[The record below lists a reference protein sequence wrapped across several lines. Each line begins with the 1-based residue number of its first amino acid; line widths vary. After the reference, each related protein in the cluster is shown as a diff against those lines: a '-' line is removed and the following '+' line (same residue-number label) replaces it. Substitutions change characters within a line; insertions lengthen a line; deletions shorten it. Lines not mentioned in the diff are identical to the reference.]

1 MGRVTYL
8 LRKTQNIGWVLALGE
23 GHTDG
28 GQTSALFHPITQS
41 HWDKCFWSPSELGT
55 GLIAGGDA
63 LPAPQHA
70 LLPFSRTLLKNS
82 PPNLYERIRMVTDS
96 LEEMLQSNQGPCG
109 KHTACPMGQQ
119 KRDRACK
126 DGEPGCHPPHQRSYG
141 PGRMLWSH

>member
-1 MGRVTYL
+1 M
-8 LRKTQNIGWVLALGE
+8 
-23 GHTDG
+23 
-28 GQTSALFHPITQS
+28 SALFHPITQS